1 MQETTSGRS
10 RWLGVALV
18 ALGALGFSS
27 GIIFN
32 RAITGLSGP
41 EIAFFRALSGFAFFS
56 ALLTRYPEALHPRR
70 YRATV
75 PLLIG
80 LGLAVGATA
89 TLYMTA
95 LRHTTAATAVLL
107 NNTSAVYVALLA
119 PWLLHESRPRF
130 TWVSLA
136 LALTGMALI
145 ADPARLDLTLRGAG
159 WIGLATSVGCGI
171 TYAFTMLFSRMVG
184 GRVGGVT
191 QSWWSV
197 GIAALVALPFT
208 FDAPLSAVRANWPY
222 LLALGTLA
230 LGIPY
235 FLFFQ
240 GLKRIRAQTVSIV
253 ALLEPVTGVLIG
265 TLLYREIP
273 SVAGWI
279 GIALILASIVLIS
292 RK

>member
-1 MQETTSGRS
+1 MQKVTSGRS
-10 RWLGVALV
+10 RGLGVALV

-32 RAITGLSGP
+32 RAIVGLSGP
-41 EIAFFRALSGFAFFS
+41 EIALFRALSGFAFFS
-56 ALLTRYPEALHPRR
+56 ALLTRYPEGLHPRR
-70 YRATV
+70 YRATI

-119 PWLLHESRPRF
+119 PWLLDESRPRF

-145 ADPARLDLTLRGAG
+145 TDPAHLARNLRGAG

-171 TYAFTMLFSRMVG
+171 TYAFTMIFSRKIG

-197 GIAALVALPFT
+197 GIAALVALPFAL
-208 FDAPLSAVRANWPY
+208 DAPLSAVRANWPY
-222 LLALGTLA
+222 LLALGA
-230 LGIPY
+230 ISLGIPY

-240 GLKRIRAQTVSIV
+240 GLKRIRAQTASII

-265 TLLYREIP
+265 TLLYRETP
-273 SVAGWI
+273 SIAGWI